1 MVGIAA
7 GIILHVITH
16 HERRSTVTNC
26 SNVRHADL
34 ASILRSRETT
44 FRDLIATP
52 SRLPPP
58 PPLRCLRRES
68 PVKPGDPRTTAP
80 LKQTQLKIKQQTI
93 AQTRKMA
100 LLQLRVESKMP
111 YRMGDQPANN
121 STSCLLCCPAAT
133 SID

>member
-1 MVGIAA
+1 MCGRS
-7 GIILHVITH
+7 TH
-16 HERRSTVTNC
+16 HERRSTGSNC
-26 SNVRHADL
+26 SNVRHAGL
-34 ASILRSRETT
+34 ASYYVVERLHVHVLVHVEISLPLHS
-44 FRDLIATP
+44 TP
-52 SRLPPP
+52 SSSLD
-58 PPLRCLRRES
+58 LCLLLDY
-68 PVKPGDPRTTAP
+68 KPGDPRPAAP

-100 LLQLRVESKMP
+100 LLQLRVVSKMP